1 MPGGFRHP
9 LLCEEGQINLESKSL
24 KADRVKKTIKVTFL
38 PFETCVEV
46 ASGISILE
54 AVQKT
59 GLPLRTSCGGKG
71 TCGDCV
77 VRILSGTY
85 RKKSSAALSDRL
97 VSQGYALACQTA
109 VKSDLILQLPQF
121 QELSIK
127 SVVDTRFFQKD
138 RLSGYYEVEP
148 PLRKIDLE
156 LSAPSL
162 EDNTSDLKRLERE
175 LGKKISV
182 GHLHCEHSVLKKLA
196 YTVRQSQREIS
207 VVIFDSKEHTTII
220 DVFSQAEEKEI
231 YGIACDLGTSTVVL
245 HLVDLQSGEILSSAS
260 SFNQQI
266 KCGEDIISRINYSQK
281 PGRLQEL
288 HDLISGTINHLVEKT
303 TATAGVSSSEI
314 YYASFS
320 GNTTMIHL
328 FLNLEPRFI
337 REEPYVPTLNQVP
350 LVLTRDVGLNIN
362 PEARITCAPAVGSYV
377 GGDITAGLL
386 CTPILRDPDRNSLF
400 IDVGT
405 NGELVLGNKDWL
417 LTCACSAGPAFEG
430 GGIKCGMPASPGAIE
445 GIKIHD
451 SGQLEYKVIDDA
463 KPKGICGSGL
473 VDLLAELF
481 IHGYIDRNGKF
492 DETVTKE
499 IVLDTEEGKGFLVEK
514 AQKSFWGKDL
524 VITEKDIAHL
534 IRSKGAV
541 YSACAILLKNS
552 GLDYDKIDSFY
563 IAGGFGQR
571 LSIENA
577 VRIGLLP
584 DVDRQKFHYLGN
596 SSLLGAYLILL
607 TEKNRDFI
615 NQVADKMTYLELNA
629 EPSYMNEY
637 TGALFLPHTEM
648 DFFPSVKKLFNANT

>member
-1 MPGGFRHP
+1 M
-9 LLCEEGQINLESKSL
+9 
-24 KADRVKKTIKVTFL
+24 KANRVKKTVKVTFL

-46 ASGISILE
+46 PSGISILE

-59 GLPLRTSCGGKG
+59 GLPLKTSCGGQG

-85 RKKSSAALSDRL
+85 RKKSSAVLSDRL

-109 VKSDLILQLPQF
+109 VRNDLTLQLPQF
-121 QELSIK
+121 QELSIE
-127 SVVDTRFFQKD
+127 SVVDSRFFQED
-138 RLSGYYEVEP
+138 RLSGYFETDP
-148 PLRKIDLE
+148 PLRKIDLK

-175 LGKKISV
+175 LGKKFTLD
-182 GHLHCEHSVLKKLA
+182 HLHCEYSILKQLA
-196 YTVRQSQREIS
+196 HTVRRSQREIS
-207 VVIFDSKEHTTII
+207 VVLFNSKEHATII
-220 DVFSQAEEKEI
+220 DVFSQSEGKGI

-281 PGRLQEL
+281 AGRLQEL

-303 TATAGVSSSEI
+303 TAAAGVSSSEI
-314 YYASFS
+314 YYASVS
-320 GNTTMIHL
+320 GNTTMTHL

-350 LVLTRDVGLNIN
+350 LVLARDVGLNLN
-362 PEARITCAPAVGSYV
+362 HEARITCAPAVGSYV

-386 CTPILRDPDRNSLF
+386 CTPILRDSDRNSLF

-451 SGQLEYKVIDDA
+451 NGQLKYKVIDDS
-463 KPKGICGSGL
+463 KPKGLCGSGL

-481 IHGYIDRNGKF
+481 MHGYIDRNGKF
-492 DETVTKE
+492 DETKAKGMVVD
-499 IVLDTEEGKGFLVEK
+499 IEEGKGFLVEK
-514 AQKSFWGKDL
+514 GLKTFWGKDL
-524 VITEKDIAHL
+524 VITEKDISHL

-541 YSACAILLKNS
+541 YSACSVLLKSS

-571 LSIENA
+571 LNIENA

-607 TEKNRDFI
+607 TEKNREFV
-615 NQVADKMTYLELNA
+615 NQVADKMTYLELNT
-629 EPSYMNEY
+629 EPTYMNEY

-648 DFFPSVKKLFNANT
+648 DLFPSVKKFFSSRA